1 MKIHLISTV
10 GLLFLSAAIL
20 CPLAIYIP
28 HEAWWP
34 VGLILGVL
42 GLLSLAPTCRRS
54 WERRD
59 ELHRSLLHPAQQPLD
74 PGPGE
79 LCRYWKTLPGDCM
92 QGSELRWRDTQQG
105 EFCARLGVDSWLGL
119 FSLPGHSARLEELE
133 LWALSQREKCQLPAE
148 WQGRSASGIVFW
160 RDGTLHI
167 YPACLTQE
175 FNRHFAHL
183 LTPDSSNCQ

>member
-10 GLLFLSAAIL
+10 GLLFLSVAIL

-28 HEAWWP
+28 HEAWWS
-34 VGLILGVL
+34 VGLILGVA
-42 GLLSLAPTCRRS
+42 GLLSLAPSCRRS

-74 PGPGE
+74 PGPSE

-92 QGSELRWRDTQQG
+92 QGGEFRWCDTQRH
-105 EFCARLGVDSWLGL
+105 EFCARLGVDSWQGL
-119 FSLPGHSARLEELE
+119 FSLPGHTECLEELE
-133 LWALSQREKCQLPAE
+133 LWALSQREKCPLPEE

-160 RDGTLHI
+160 REGTLHI
-167 YPACLTQE
+167 YPACLASE
-175 FNRHFAHL
+175 FNRYFSHL
-183 LTPDSSNCQ
+183 LNPDSFNFQ